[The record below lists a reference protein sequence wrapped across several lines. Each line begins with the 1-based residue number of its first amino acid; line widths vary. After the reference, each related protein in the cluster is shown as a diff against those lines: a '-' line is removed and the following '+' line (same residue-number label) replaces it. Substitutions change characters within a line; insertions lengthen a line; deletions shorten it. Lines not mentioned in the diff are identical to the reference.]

1 MVVILVQMVV
11 IFSLSLWI
19 VEDYLNNPYLREY
32 ISGVF
37 QSDGLIMGG
46 VATLLVLG
54 SVTGV
59 VFARRMR
66 GQKSMGAV
74 SLGIT
79 APHPSIKVAS
89 GASPKPAE
97 AATRPESDFHP
108 VVAALKADMADRRLS
123 FGSIR
128 GAGSEQPPTTS
139 HPTVPFPGLEVQKT
153 SVLDQLTPNRQPP
166 MAGPRPVQM
175 GPPFP
180 QQPFHDPRSQPTG
193 LRVEEV
199 RPLAQRPMPFLRPQE
214 PAGST
219 VLQPSQTPPPQFPT
233 NVTTVITGIM
243 PAQKK
248 KDPTA
253 PPEENPSSSR

>member
-1 MVVILVQMVV
+1 MFV

-46 VATLLVLG
+46 VVTLLVLG

-66 GQKSMGAV
+66 GQKGVGAV

-89 GASPKPAE
+89 AASPKPAE
-97 AATRPESDFHP
+97 ATTRPESDFHP

-123 FGSIR
+123 FGSMH
-128 GAGSEQPPTTS
+128 GSGSEQPITS
-139 HPTVPFPGLEVQKT
+139 HPTVPSPGLEVQKT
-153 SVLDQLTPNRQPP
+153 SVLDQLTSNRQPP
-166 MAGPRPVQM
+166 MAVSRPVQM

-180 QQPFHDPRSQPTG
+180 QQPLHDPMSQPPTG
-193 LRVEEV
+193 LRVEEAG
-199 RPLAQRPMPFLRPQE
+199 PLAQRPMPFLRPQE

-219 VLQPSQTPPPQFPT
+219 VLQPSQTPPPLYPM

-253 PPEENPSSSR
+253 PPEENPSSSQ